1 MDGSYSCHIELR
13 QTNIDLIFVSDS
25 SSDKEGSSVHVSN
38 VIIHSPSSTNIIVLN
53 NNVDVIQTAMSFI
66 RHVSIRSNVDN
77 NNNWQILLHVHTCC
91 YENNGGTSVVYT
103 TDLGL
108 DVVIRYQMMID
119 CDEKTTDDDNE
130 KEIQDRYPHY
140 HVEDENDMV
149 EVVLAVMTNPSD

>member
-1 MDGSYSCHIELR
+1 M
-13 QTNIDLIFVSDS
+13 
-25 SSDKEGSSVHVSN
+25 
-38 VIIHSPSSTNIIVLN
+38 
-53 NNVDVIQTAMSFI
+53 
-66 RHVSIRSNVDN
+66 
-77 NNNWQILLHVHTCC
+77 HVHTCC

-119 CDEKTTDDDNE
+119 CDETTIDDDNE